1 MSLLPL
7 IYPHIEGSKIC
18 WRKTFSKAQG
28 FLFNNIS
35 VDINV
40 VWARFLEPGE
50 NSLIYLLSLFPDWD
64 YLTGFTCLVGFC
76 SVSNLYWCILLYT
89 VFFNNA
95 FFLFFFL
102 LQFSAT
108 LNISLWLKCLFN
120 LFILTKFTTV
130 PNFVSLVSSLLF
142 WYKK

>member
-95 FFLFFFL
+95 FFCFFSFFNFLQHLIFLCDWNVYLIFSSWRNSQLF
-102 LQFSAT
+102 QT
-108 LNISLWLKCLFN
+108 L
-120 LFILTKFTTV
+120 
-130 PNFVSLVSSLLF
+130 
-142 WYKK
+142 YH